1 MSTLLNFRN
10 WYKLTTLDEALHE
23 GKKWQTAD
31 VTTADDVEDAIADAY
46 DIIQKAFPVQY
57 RSPRSDVYAV
67 PVDVFLQT
75 VDTTAEEL
83 NAFLQKYQ
91 TRKSLNRPT
100 WSMSMMKMP
109 SQNNQLCVLIFP
121 PDSR

>member
-10 WYKLTTLDEALHE
+10 WYKLTTLDE
-23 GKKWQTAD
+23 GKKWQTAN
-31 VTTADDVEDAIADAY
+31 VMTPDDIEDALADAY
-46 DIIQKAFPVQY
+46 DILKQAFPVQY
-57 RSPRSDVYAV
+57 RSPRSDAYVV

-83 NAFLQKYQ
+83 NTFLNKYQ

-100 WSMSMMKMP
+100 YSMSMMKMP

-121 PDSR
+121 PDSH